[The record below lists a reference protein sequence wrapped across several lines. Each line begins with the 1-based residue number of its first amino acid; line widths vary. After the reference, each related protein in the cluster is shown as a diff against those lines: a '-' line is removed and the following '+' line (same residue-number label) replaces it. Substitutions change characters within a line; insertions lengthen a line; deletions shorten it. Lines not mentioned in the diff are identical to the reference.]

1 MQGAIRKE
9 ADMPVAFHW
18 AMPWLLFFAL
28 CIGLTQLVIVYNFI
42 KTAKEELKE
51 YEHLHKNPTGME
63 INEGG

>member
-1 MQGAIRKE
+1 
-9 ADMPVAFHW
+9 MPVAFHW

-28 CIGLTQLVIVYNFI
+28 CIGITQLVFVYNLI
-42 KTAKEELKE
+42 TTLHRKPSKDELKE